1 MGFEKEA
8 EPPNLDEAKI
18 LPLRE
23 EDIEKVLAI
32 ERLSFSHPWSPYA
45 FKQELRNSFSHLY
58 CIKVLEAGEE
68 KLVAY
73 LCLWIVKDEGHVT
86 NIAVHPTYRRQGLA
100 LRLLD
105 FAEEMARKKGA
116 TDLRLEVRR
125 SNQAAIEM
133 YKKKGF
139 QIAGV
144 RRGYYYEEKEDALVM
159 TLKLAPEAEI
169 L

>member
-1 MGFEKEA
+1 MPRENGPKRGSAGPGRQKVKWPTRWWRRLLGGGKSMGFEKEA

-32 ERLSFSHPWSPYA
+32 ERLSFCHPWSPYA

-105 FAEEMARKKGA
+105 FAEG
-116 TDLRLEVRR
+116 
-125 SNQAAIEM
+125 
-133 YKKKGF
+133 
-139 QIAGV
+139 
-144 RRGYYYEEKEDALVM
+144 
-159 TLKLAPEAEI
+159 
-169 L
+169 